1 MRESLPD
8 MNRKILQLLQYIL
21 FLGIGVFLVWW
32 QLKSMQ
38 PAEKEDFIRSLKN
51 VDYRMVIPVVIM
63 SLLSHLSRAMR
74 WKILL
79 EPLHYF
85 PKLKNVFAVTMIGY
99 LANAAVPRLGE
110 LMKCTFLARYEKLKV
125 DKLFGSIILER
136 TFDFVCFLLF
146 IGITV
151 LIQLD
156 TVGAYFN
163 DKISA
168 IAGGNA
174 SFSWLN
180 ALLFLLTA
188 AALLLFIRLIL
199 LRFPGNRF
207 VQKVKGFIKGILQ
220 GFAAIA
226 QLKQQKAFVAHTL
239 FIWAMYLL
247 QVYVGFNAMQSTSH
261 LGMPAACSVLT
272 LATLAMIATPG
283 GIGSFPI
290 FVMQTLAI
298 YLIPETQGKAF
309 GWLLWGV
316 NTGIVIV
323 SGVLAI
329 ILLPYI
335 NKRNN
340 RIITTE

>member
-1 MRESLPD
+1 
-8 MNRKILQLLQYIL
+8 MNKKILQLLQYVL

-32 QLKSMQ
+32 QLKSMK
-38 PAEKEDFIRSLKN
+38 PAEKEDFMLSLSK
-51 VDYRMVIPVVIM
+51 VDYRIVIPVVIM

-85 PKLKNVFAVTMIGY
+85 PRLKNVFAVTMVGY

-136 TFDFVCFLLF
+136 TFDFVCFLIF
-146 IGITV
+146 IAITV

-156 TVGAYFN
+156 TVGAYFK
-163 DKISA
+163 DKIAA
-168 IAGGNA
+168 IAGGSA

-180 ALLFLLTA
+180 ALLLLLTA

-199 LRFPGNRF
+199 LRFPGNRV
-207 VQKVKGFIKGILQ
+207 VQKVKGFISGILQ

-239 FIWAMYLL
+239 FIWGMYLL
-247 QVYVGFNAMQSTSH
+247 QVYVGFNAMESTSH

-283 GIGSFPI
+283 GIGSFPL

-329 ILLPYI
+329 ILLPYL
-335 NKRNN
+335 NKKKHADQAA
-340 RIITTE
+340 

>member
-1 MRESLPD
+1 

-335 NKRNN
+335 NKKNN

>member
-38 PAEKEDFIRSLKN
+38 PTEKEDFIRSLKN

-207 VQKVKGFIKGILQ
+207 VQKVKGFIKGIIQ

-335 NKRNN
+335 NKKNN

>member
-1 MRESLPD
+1 

-38 PAEKEDFIRSLKN
+38 PTEKEDFIRSLKN

-207 VQKVKGFIKGILQ
+207 VQKVKGFIKGIIQ

-335 NKRNN
+335 NKKNN

>member
-1 MRESLPD
+1 
-8 MNRKILQLLQYIL
+8 MNKKLLQLLQYIL

-38 PAEKEDFIRSLKN
+38 PAEKEDFIQSLKK
-51 VDYRMVIPVVIM
+51 VDYRIVIPVVIM

-79 EPLHYF
+79 EPLNYF
-85 PKLKNVFAVTMIGY
+85 PKLKNVFAVTMVGY

-110 LMKCTFLARYEKLKV
+110 LMKCTFLARYEKMKV

-146 IGITV
+146 IAITV

-156 TVGAYFN
+156 TVGSYFKE
-163 DKISA
+163 KISS
-168 IAGGNA
+168 IAGGSA
-174 SFSWLN
+174 RFSWIN
-180 ALLFLLTA
+180 ALLLLLTV

-199 LRFPGNRF
+199 LRFPGNRI
-207 VQKVKGFIKGILQ
+207 VQKIKGFLNGILQ

-226 QLKQQKAFVAHTL
+226 QLKQQKAFIAHTL

-247 QVYVGFNAMQSTSH
+247 QVYVGFNAMESTAH
-261 LGMPAACSVLT
+261 LGMSAACSVLT

-329 ILLPYI
+329 LLLPYL
-335 NKRNN
+335 NKKHKPSAANP
-340 RIITTE
+340 TT